1 MQLRKILFFL
11 LITFIMPFCLQA
23 QNADDVIKKYVDFI
37 GGKKNWEK
45 VKTLKTSGEYN
56 YGGIKFPFTAYA
68 KKPNLYKFIV
78 PFQGKYY
85 AQAFDGKQGWKI
97 DAFKNETSPT
107 LLTGKSALA
116 MANEADVELE
126 DAFIDYKGK
135 GHQAILEGTDTVD
148 GKNCISVKFI
158 RASGDAETYYFDERT
173 SALVMKTA
181 PSKNAELQGTMLNTS
196 YSDYRSIKGIKIP
209 FKSVSKSNDQLIL
222 EISIEKVEVNVA
234 IDDREFQVG
243 NLSH

>member
-1 MQLRKILFFL
+1 MQLRKISLFL
-11 LITFIMPFCLQA
+11 LITFIMPCGLQA
-23 QNADDVIKKYVDFI
+23 QNADDVIRKYVDFI
-37 GGKKNWEK
+37 GGKKSWDK
-45 VKTLKTSGEYN
+45 VKTLKMSGEYN
-56 YGGIKFPFTAYA
+56 YGGIKFPFASYA

-107 LLTGKSALA
+107 LLPGKSALA

-148 GKNCISVKFI
+148 GKNCIRVKFI

-181 PSKNAELQGTMLNTS
+181 LSKNAELQGTMLDTF
-196 YSDYRSIKGIKIP
+196 YSDYRNVEGIKIP
-209 FKSVSKSNDQLIL
+209 FKSVNKSNDQLIL
-222 EISIEKVEVNVA
+222 EISIDKVEANVA
-234 IDDREFQVG
+234 IADGEFQVG